1 VRRGVVVP
9 LLVNRRVRAERLQTH
24 ATDLDAHGTTHY
36 VPPIEIP
43 PVSGMFTLLIAASA
57 VVFGAVVCIVVTR
70 PWCGSPARRAVN
82 RCPRALV
89 LWFAG
94 AGWFSPRGP

>member
-1 VRRGVVVP
+1 MLPTWTPMALRTT
-9 LLVNRRVRAERLQTH
+9 LL
-24 ATDLDAHGTTHY
+24 
-36 VPPIEIP
+36 PSKF